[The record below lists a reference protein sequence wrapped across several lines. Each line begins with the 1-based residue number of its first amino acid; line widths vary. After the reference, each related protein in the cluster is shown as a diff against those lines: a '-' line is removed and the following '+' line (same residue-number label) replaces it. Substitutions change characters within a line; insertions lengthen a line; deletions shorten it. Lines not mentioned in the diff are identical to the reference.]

1 MSQKW
6 RSLWFSV
13 TKERSKEKQ
22 MQKQQNVSKRGKEN
36 QFWWSRKMQSH
47 TGKRKMFTGNSQHQ
61 IRNQISSS
69 ISYQKWKLT
78 RLHQWGCHLHFSI
91 YSAPTKAIRKLLSWR
106 ESKCPNRLSS
116 QESSNMAIPRYF
128 PIGNFKSHPFSYRKN
143 KSRTSH
149 VSINSQST
157 KVKALTDFLP
167 VLPNHEK
174 FH

>member
-36 QFWWSRKMQSH
+36 QFWWSRKMQSL

-61 IRNQISSS
+61 IRNETSFS

-78 RLHQWGCHLHFSI
+78 RLSTCGVVISI
-91 YSAPTKAIRKLLSWR
+91 SVFIQHPQRRS
-106 ESKCPNRLSS
+106 
-116 QESSNMAIPRYF
+116 ESSSLEENQNAQIDWAV
-128 PIGNFKSHPFSYRKN
+128 KN
-143 KSRTSH
+143 P
-149 VSINSQST
+149 VIWQWL
-157 KVKALTDFLP
+157 VIFL
-167 VLPNHEK
+167 
-174 FH
+174 